1 MQESFVN
8 LWERRKDFVALLPV
22 RVFLYQTAR
31 NKCMDL
37 LKHEQVIHKHEASLV
52 QEFCEDFLD
61 EKMIEEEM
69 LGEIY
74 RAIDE
79 LPSECGRVFR
89 LGLEGLSNQEIADI
103 LSISVNTV
111 KTQKQRAMAVL
122 KKRFSTGMLLVL
134 LGMTDLL
141 H

>member
-1 MQESFVN
+1 
-8 LWERRKDFVALLPV
+8 
-22 RVFLYQTAR
+22 
-31 NKCMDL
+31 
-37 LKHEQVIHKHEASLV
+37 
-52 QEFCEDFLD
+52 
-61 EKMIEEEM
+61 M

-89 LGLEGLSNQEIADI
+89 LGLEGLSNQEIADT